1 MLVKIHHSFFIMD
14 IKKLQRGT
22 FSMASILVAV
32 GCYAAATE
40 LELAGRVT
48 DTLQGKGADWLIAF
62 ALVVSSGALLFV
74 LWNAFNKID
83 SLIKSHN
90 ELNQSWIAAQSEEA
104 KMWRDEIA
112 AGRLALEKHTI
123 ALSERPCAMPDFLN
137 TISRTV
143 KAGAFLGAQQRD
155 SEPGTQKH

>member
-1 MLVKIHHSFFIMD
+1 MLVEIHHSFFIMD
-14 IKKLQRGT
+14 IKKLRRGT
-22 FSMASILVAV
+22 FGMASLLVAV
-32 GCYAAATE
+32 GCYAAVTE

-48 DTLQGKGADWLIAF
+48 DTIQGKGADWLIAF

-90 ELNQSWIAAQSEEA
+90 ELNQSWIAAQSAEA

-112 AGRLALEKHTI
+112 ATRLALEKHSVTL
-123 ALSERPCAMPDFLN
+123 ASQPCALPDVIAM
-137 TISRTV
+137 ISRQV
-143 KAGAFLGAQQRD
+143 KAGASLSAQQRD